1 MCIAVLRWVPED
13 ASPLLLAANR
23 DEFFDRPTR
32 EMHWWDGGDVL
43 AGRDLRANGAWM
55 GLTRRGRFALITNV
69 RNPSMRRS
77 GAPSRGHIVQQF
89 LEGDA
94 TPEAFVHQLS
104 QRAHEY
110 EGFNLLCGSITQ
122 HVEHRA
128 IWFLNSAEARPRRLD
143 AGTYAVSNASL
154 DTPWPKV
161 ERIKQG
167 MRHALASLDS
177 ETREERLLR
186 LLTNGTK
193 ASLRDMPNTGIAP
206 DIERDLS
213 SIFIRRNGYG
223 TRASSV
229 IRLQHNVAS
238 VVEVTYSD
246 AQADQ
251 LIQQPQ
257 LQQRFEFALED

>member
-1 MCIAVLRWVPED
+1 
-13 ASPLLLAANR
+13 
-23 DEFFDRPTR
+23 
-32 EMHWWDGGDVL
+32 
-43 AGRDLRANGAWM
+43 
-55 GLTRRGRFALITNV
+55 
-69 RNPSMRRS
+69 
-77 GAPSRGHIVQQF
+77 
-89 LEGDA
+89 
-94 TPEAFVHQLS
+94 
-104 QRAHEY
+104 
-110 EGFNLLCGSITQ
+110 
-122 HVEHRA
+122 
-128 IWFLNSAEARPRRLD
+128 
-143 AGTYAVSNASL
+143 
-154 DTPWPKV
+154 
-161 ERIKQG
+161 